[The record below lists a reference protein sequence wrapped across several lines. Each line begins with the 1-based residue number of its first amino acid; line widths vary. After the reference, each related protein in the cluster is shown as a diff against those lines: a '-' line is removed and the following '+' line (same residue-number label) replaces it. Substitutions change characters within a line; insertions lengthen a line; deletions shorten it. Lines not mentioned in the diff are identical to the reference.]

1 MHCPQSYTLRQ
12 DLSHTRDK
20 CPISNTGL
28 CLRRNAVYQL
38 TCYSCDQQW
47 IGTRE
52 IILSWLLTR
61 HASSMHDRVNEDL
74 NNENSSVKK
83 TYLLLLEQRLWMHWS
98 QDYYERNDPANL
110 PPSCKRDQIKMRDY
124 MDKRVTPPK
133 LVTSPTSGPPRPC
146 KQALRDHS

>member
-12 DLSHTRDK
+12 DLSHTSTERKCTRDK

-38 TCYSCDQQW
+38 TCNICDQQY

-61 HASSMHDRVNEDL
+61 HASSMHDRVNEHL
-74 NNENSSVKK
+74 NNENSSLKKKIYSCQNKDYECIEVKIIMSE
-83 TYLLLLEQRLWMHWS
+83 T
-98 QDYYERNDPANL
+98 
-110 PPSCKRDQIKMRDY
+110 
-124 MDKRVTPPK
+124 TPLIYAFMK
-133 LVTSPTSGPPRPC
+133 
-146 KQALRDHS
+146 HF

>member
-12 DLSHTRDK
+12 DLSYTSTERKCTRDK

-38 TCYSCDQQW
+38 TCNSCDQQY

-61 HASSMHDRVNEDL
+61 HASSMHDRVNEHL

-83 TYLLLLEQRLWMHWS
+83 KKHIYSYQNK
-98 QDYYERNDPANL
+98 DYECIEVKIIM
-110 PPSCKRDQIKMRDY
+110 SET
-124 MDKRVTPPK
+124 TPLIYAFMK
-133 LVTSPTSGPPRPC
+133 
-146 KQALRDHS
+146 HF